1 MLDLCSQTGTV
12 DDIAVCIVSHFDVP
26 VTNTALLSFLGYASA
41 YHHTNKLPDFFF
53 KFLHLTR
60 RLHISHPWDLVV
72 PHTST

>member
-41 YHHTNKLPDFFF
+41 YHHTNKLPDIFFNF
-53 KFLHLTR
+53 C
-60 RLHISHPWDLVV
+60 ISLVV
-72 PHTST
+72 FTFHIHGIL